1 MKNTKPKTAV
11 KKTTKTTKPCNEIS
25 EIWKNLLQKRNELT
39 DITTMLL
46 DQQQD
51 LNILSERQQVM
62 FYAIA
67 VATLLGAVNF
77 IWLCLK

>member
-1 MKNTKPKTAV
+1 MKNTKLKTAV
-11 KKTTKTTKPCNEIS
+11 KKTTKTTKPCNEIGLIHERIDNTIHS
-25 EIWKNLLQKRNELT
+25 LNYT
-39 DITTMLL
+39 DESICFLA
-46 DQQQD
+46 
-51 LNILSERQQVM
+51 ERQQVM

>member
-11 KKTTKTTKPCNEIS
+11 KKTTKTTKPCNEIAL
-25 EIWKNLLQKRNELT
+25 INERIDNAIQSLNYTDESIFILT
-39 DITTMLL
+39 
-46 DQQQD
+46 
-51 LNILSERQQVM
+51 ERQQVM

>member
-11 KKTTKTTKPCNEIS
+11 KKTTKTTKPCNEIA
-25 EIWKNLLQKRNELT
+25 IINERIDNAIHSLNYT
-39 DITTMLL
+39 DESIFFLA
-46 DQQQD
+46 
-51 LNILSERQQVM
+51 ERQQVM

>member
-11 KKTTKTTKPCNEIS
+11 KKTTRPTKPCNELAI
-25 EIWKNLLQKRNELT
+25 INERIDNAIHSLNYT
-39 DITTMLL
+39 DETIFFLA
-46 DQQQD
+46 
-51 LNILSERQQVM
+51 ERQQVL

-77 IWLCLK
+77 FWLCLK